1 MSCFIS
7 LCLIS
12 LKRGPSLNLE
22 LGWLVASYPH
32 QCSYLCPSHLPGYS
46 PHISGVT
53 TLTSPGLQLSHLQG
67 YNPYIS
73 RVTMLTSP
81 GLPHSHLWGHNRH
94 ISRVTTLIS
103 LVLQASTTLFI
114 FASAD
119 SSLSLAP
126 QVLLYPSC
134 SFKVALELPR
144 PLPCAFS
151 TATHVAHISCL

>member
-53 TLTSPGLQLSHLQG
+53 TLTSPGSQPSHLRG
-67 YNPYIS
+67 YNS
-73 RVTMLTSP
+73 
-81 GLPHSHLWGHNRH
+81 H
-94 ISRVTTLIS
+94 ISRVTTLTSPGLQCSHLQGYHTHISGVTTVTSPGLQPSYLWCYKHLPHFLYS
-103 LVLQASTTLFI
+103 LVLTQVFRLHHKCSYTPP
-114 FASAD
+114 
-119 SSLSLAP
+119 AP
-126 QVLLYPSC
+126 L
-134 SFKVALELPR
+134 K
-144 PLPCAFS
+144 
-151 TATHVAHISCL
+151 